1 MFFNAFEIFKAEL
14 QFGGI
19 QEQLNN
25 WNFSSLNNSHQSA
38 IGCFLLIA
46 E

>member
-25 WNFSSLNNSHQSA
+25 
-38 IGCFLLIA
+38 
-46 E
+46 